1 MSPVPPLS
9 APAAIPLQFP
19 DQFRGMFQRV
29 EPTYRPLLEDAIRK
43 VREAPIP
50 EELRPFFDHVTVE
63 SSQPSY
69 MLIPLMFLAAAEASG
84 GITQRHIEAL
94 PVLLLSME
102 ASAVVDDTV
111 DRTPMRSGRMSFA
124 RRFGEGSATP
134 FTSVLLMLIMEL
146 ARNCPSEFID
156 ATVRYILQLFS
167 LFLWERQNT
176 YPEPAMFDHW
186 LGNRYAA
193 SRVAVQYTLD
203 SAFALNGRPPLPLTA
218 TDSFVYIFQD
228 VDDIVSL
235 LERRDEQGEN
245 DDLEMGIVTRP
256 LLLTLARDPQL
267 IQSVD
272 QLWQEYRPL
281 HRASL
286 LEFQELHAEVAART
300 KPQHQRLRDAMME
313 VGVPETVQCMVDDVR
328 RCVDESPE
336 PIRPF
341 MRELSLTFLDRLRRC
356 EQPELNR
363 ILAECF
369 QDEPQ
374 SGEIL
379 ASGPAASRK
388 QSRTICVYCSSSDI
402 VDPAFFGVAAA
413 LGAAIGKRGDKLVF
427 GGSNTGLMGAVAHA
441 TRENGGKIISVIPE
455 VMRGTP
461 FVFDHSHEL
470 ITTKD
475 LRSRKAAMEVRAD
488 AFVVLPGGL
497 GTLDEALEILAAK
510 QMHQHRKPIIF
521 LNARGFWDPLINLFE
536 HLYRERFASAQ
547 HHRHLYHL
555 AEDPEGAFSYLDS
568 YVPPPFPAK
577 WF

>member
-1 MSPVPPLS
+1 MI
-9 APAAIPLQFP
+9 APIPLQFP
-19 DQFRGMFQRV
+19 KQFRGLFQRV
-29 EPTYRPLLEDAIRK
+29 ESTYRPLLEDAMRK

-63 SSQPSY
+63 SNQPSY

-84 GITQRHIEAL
+84 GITQRHIDAL
-94 PVLLLSME
+94 PALLLSME

-134 FTSVLLMLIMEL
+134 FASVLLMLIIEQ
-146 ARNCPSEFID
+146 ARNCPPEFLD

-193 SRVAVQYTLD
+193 SRIAVQYTID
-203 SAFALNGRPPLPLTA
+203 SAFGLNGRPPMPLA
-218 TDSFVYIFQD
+218 AIDHFVYIFQD

-267 IQSVD
+267 IQNVD

-281 HRASL
+281 HRVSL
-286 LEFQELHAEVAART
+286 LEFQERHAEVAART
-300 KPQHQRLRDAMME
+300 KSQHQRLRDAMLE
-313 VGVPETVQCMVDDVR
+313 VGVPEAVQCMVSDLR
-328 RCVDESPE
+328 RCVEETPA
-336 PIRPF
+336 PVRPF
-341 MRELSLTFLDRLRRC
+341 MRELTLSFLDRLRRC

-363 ILAECF
+363 MLEECF
-369 QDEPQ
+369 RDEPG
-374 SGEIL
+374 SEESS
-379 ASGPAASRK
+379 ASTPLSPRK
-388 QSRTICVYCSSSDI
+388 KTRTIAVYCSSSDI
-402 VDPAFFGVAAA
+402 VEPAYFEAAVA

-427 GGSNTGLMGAVAHA
+427 GGSKTGLMGAVAHA
-441 TRENGGKIISVIPE
+441 TRENGGKVISVIPE
-455 VMRGTP
+455 IMRGTP
-461 FVFDHSHEL
+461 YVIEHSHEL

-497 GTLDEALEILAAK
+497 GTLDEALEVLAAK
-510 QMHQHRKPIIF
+510 QMHQHRKPIVF
-521 LNARGFWDPLINLFE
+521 LNAKGFWDPLSGLFE
-536 HLYRERFASAQ
+536 HLFRERFASAQ

-555 AEDPEGAFSYLDS
+555 AEDPEGVFSYLDT